1 MVRQAS
7 SEATL
12 PSTWPVGHQF
22 RLKKPRIES
31 TTAIR
36 IPSSTPNNTTPSV
49 VVIASTNAEA
59 RTRRNLA
66 TAAMSISESAAAI
79 TIAAR
84 AEFGRFASRS
94 GRKSSMIATNPA
106 PTSPVT
112 WLLAPP
118 CSATAVR
125 DPLVETGNPWKSP
138 AKALAAPIPIISWLA
153 STSSPRLA
161 AKLVE
166 VAMVSASDTR
176 VMPIAA
182 ANSAPTSPRATSG
195 NCGRGSPCGSDPT
208 VVTPL
213 SFRSSS
219 ATARVERMTVMST
232 AGMRRVKRGRI
243 SRRASEARPT
253 ANV

>member
-1 MVRQAS
+1 
-7 SEATL
+7 
-12 PSTWPVGHQF
+12 
-22 RLKKPRIES
+22 
-31 TTAIR
+31 
-36 IPSSTPNNTTPSV
+36 
-49 VVIASTNAEA
+49 
-59 RTRRNLA
+59 
-66 TAAMSISESAAAI
+66 
-79 TIAAR
+79 
-84 AEFGRFASRS
+84 
-94 GRKSSMIATNPA
+94 MIATSPA

-182 ANSAPTSPRATSG
+182 ASSAPMSLRATDGELRPGQSLRQRPDG
-195 NCGRGSPCGSDPT
+195 RHALVRQVEAAPPRGS
-208 VVTPL
+208 
-213 SFRSSS
+213 
-219 ATARVERMTVMST
+219 
-232 AGMRRVKRGRI
+232 RGR
-243 SRRASEARPT
+243 R
-253 ANV
+253 